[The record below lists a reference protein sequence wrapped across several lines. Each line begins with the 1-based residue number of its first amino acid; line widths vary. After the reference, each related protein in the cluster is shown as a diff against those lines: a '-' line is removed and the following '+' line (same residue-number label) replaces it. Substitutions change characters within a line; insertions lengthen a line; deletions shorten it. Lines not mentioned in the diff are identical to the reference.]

1 MLGNW
6 LTSIAR
12 EERKIIFVG
21 AQLLFGQ
28 FGVHII
34 ILFLRKKQYT
44 SFLQATFRGNIL
56 AAVLDVAAA

>member
-34 ILFLRKKQYT
+34 ILFLRKN
-44 SFLQATFRGNIL
+44 NIL
-56 AAVLDVAAA
+56 PFLGYL